1 MMSNRSK
8 LRYKSVKK
16 NNIKNSR
23 LSLKKKK
30 YLTKKMIGGSDASS
44 TSNSSKKSKDTKAPK
59 APDTSSF
66 IDSQL
71 RGMRRDFSRKVY
83 TGDKFE
89 PGKDIKKSN
98 KRVASK
104 MGSSI
109 TSFGKSFTG
118 DLSDA
123 VKGEVS
129 GTCQII
135 PERFKNETID
145 STKIRRIIK
154 EHPFFKG
161 EDETFMAVIQR
172 NVKKFCYETEYD
184 DKDESGKVDKSYY
197 YRLCMNIFD
206 TCLKTPPLLFEILL
220 DAISEE
226 AVVEAF
232 KNKPYELKKQIFRRI
247 GKKKNIDY
255 ESLETELSSNE
266 TDNKS
271 MLTRIKHSKSA
282 KLVGYHKAEGIDK
295 ILPKT
300 PKDIQAKVLAE
311 LTDEIKY
318 HISNF
323 IVNIFIKSI
332 IDYKELAAD
341 APKAKYTGKVRME
354 PHINKLI
361 KQIRG
366 TYKKPKKASQ
376 SGGANKEDENEEKSS
391 KPIPLTE
398 LKKITADELAKYL
411 RDPKR
416 LKDLKADL
424 EEEQDNPSEE
434 NEYEK
439 DDGDEDVSDGP
450 VTAKPW
456 FLSVILGTLAI
467 TASIEFGFWD
477 AKPCMTH
484 TFI

>member
-1 MMSNRSK
+1 MKSNRSNLK
-8 LRYKSVKK
+8 YKSVKK
-16 NNIKNSR
+16 NNIKNSG

-30 YLTKKMIGGSDASS
+30 YLTKKKKGGANIKAS
-44 TSNSSKKSKDTKAPK
+44 KAPE
-59 APDTSSF
+59 TSSF
-66 IDSQL
+66 KDSQL
-71 RGMRRDFSRKVY
+71 RMLRADFSRKVT
-83 TGDKFE
+83 TGDKFVTLE
-89 PGKDIKKSN
+89 DINQSE
-98 KRVASK
+98 KREASK

-109 TSFGKSFTG
+109 TSFGKSVTG
-118 DLSDA
+118 ELIDA
-123 VKGEVS
+123 VKGKVS
-129 GTCQII
+129 GSCQII

-161 EDETFMAVIQR
+161 EDDTFMAVIQK
-172 NVKKFCYETEYD
+172 NVNKFCYETEYD

-206 TCLKTPPLLFEILL
+206 TCLKTPPLLFEVIL

-247 GKKKNIDY
+247 GKKKNIDFKA
-255 ESLETELSSNE
+255 LKTKG
-266 TDNKS
+266 DNNNRNNNDRNNNNKKTWRY
-271 MLTRIKHSKSA
+271 TRKVAATSF
-282 KLVGYHKAEGIDK
+282 GYHGAKGIDT

-300 PKDIQAKVLAE
+300 PKDIQAEVLAE

-323 IVNIFIKSI
+323 IVSIFVKSI
-332 IDYKELAAD
+332 IDYKELAGEE
-341 APKAKYTGKVRME
+341 PTAKYTGNVRME

-366 TYKKPKKASQ
+366 TYKKPKKAKQ
-376 SGGANKEDENEEKSS
+376 SGGANKEGEDKSS
-391 KPIPLTE
+391 SPLPLTQ

-416 LKDLKADL
+416 LNGLKADL
-424 EEEQDNPSEE
+424 GEEQDNPSEE

-439 DDGDEDVSDGP
+439 EDGDEDDSADTPITV
-450 VTAKPW
+450 KPW

-477 AKPCMTH
+477 AKPCMSH